1 MKKILRAIFIPWE
14 ERFIS
19 EAVDHADLTARI
31 KFVRQLKERQI
42 LHVSF

>member
-19 EAVDHADLTARI
+19 EAVDHADFTARI